1 LSNAA
6 FEELV
11 NQYSR
16 QVLNLGL
23 RILGNAELANDVH
36 QEVFLAIWQR
46 WHKYNGQVNWGAYLY
61 RVTVRKSLE
70 CAKRN
75 RPHSVSDQRTE
86 EHAPNELPDDAMRV
100 EELQQKLAACLAR
113 LPERQAEVFV
123 LSRIEGLKHEAVA
136 EILGCSPATTRVQLH
151 RAMKRLAQ
159 ELRNYLQ

>member
-1 LSNAA
+1 MSNAA

-23 RILGNAELANDVH
+23 RILGNAEQANDVH

-61 RVTVRKSLE
+61 RVTVRKAME
-70 CAKRN
+70 CARYN
-75 RPHSVSDQRTE
+75 RPHPVFDQRTE
-86 EHAPNELPDDAMRV
+86 EHVANELPDTALRA
-100 EELQQKLAACLAR
+100 EELQQKLAACLAK

-123 LSRIEGLKHEAVA
+123 LSRIEGLKHEAIA
-136 EILGCSPATTRVQLH
+136 EILGCSQATTRVQLH
-151 RAMKRLAQ
+151 RAMKRLAR
-159 ELRNYLQ
+159 EMGSYLQ